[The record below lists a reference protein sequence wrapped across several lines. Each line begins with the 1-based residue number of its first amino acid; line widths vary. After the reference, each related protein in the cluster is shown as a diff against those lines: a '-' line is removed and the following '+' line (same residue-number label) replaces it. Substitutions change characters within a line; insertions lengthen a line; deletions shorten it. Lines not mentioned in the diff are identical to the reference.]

1 MATINLYDA
10 YGLRVLEHDLELFDR
25 ELRSFVPPGSFD
37 AHCHLYDPKLA
48 GGAGAAFLPAEHATM
63 TRALFTEMIT
73 EWMGDRCPTGG
84 LFFPY
89 PHRDADVMGQNRWIA
104 AQVRGDAGSRCLLLC
119 TPDDDPA
126 DHEALLNAEPTFV
139 GFKVYHCFAPRQDT
153 FFAPCEEFMPEWMW
167 ELADQRGLAITLHMV
182 KPRALADE
190 TNQRYIREHCTL
202 YPGATLILAHC
213 GRSFNLRHTGE
224 GIHALAGL
232 DNVVFDNS
240 AVAEAAPHE
249 AILRTFGPTRMWF
262 GLDHPISS
270 MRGRPLTIGDG
281 FAWTNE
287 IGPDWDRS
295 KFAKPVLV
303 GIENLLALKQ
313 ACRTLH
319 LNDSDV
325 EKIFI
330 SAARKRLGVP
340 LPSTTT
346 QIDVQQQY
354 REAKQ
359 IIPGG
364 TQLFSKRPEQF
375 APEQWPAY
383 YEEAR
388 GCEIIDTE
396 GRKFIDFSAGGILAA
411 ILGYSD
417 PDVNAAVIR
426 RVQYGS
432 MATLQTHDEVE
443 LAKLLLAIH
452 PWAKQA
458 RFMRSGGEAM
468 TVAVR
473 IARASTG
480 RDKIAVC
487 GYHGWHDWYL
497 AANLATP
504 EGNSSKDANFVGR
517 LDKHLLPGLDPK
529 GVPSVLAGTTLPFHY
544 NKLDELDALIARE
557 GKNLAAVVM
566 ETTRHADPE
575 PGFLEGVR
583 ERCDR
588 IGARLVFDEISIG
601 WRLCLGGAHLKYGV
615 NPDLAVMAK
624 AISNGFAMG
633 AVFGNAATMNAAQE
647 SFISSA
653 YWTEGVGPA
662 AAVAA
667 VRKMQRI
674 DVPAHLAKIGGA
686 VREGWRK
693 LGERHRVPITV
704 GGRPEMAT
712 FGFDHPE
719 AAALI
724 TLLTAEMLKRGYLA
738 CGYFNPMLAHEPRH
752 VDAFLAAL
760 DEVLGEIA
768 KAIAAGN
775 IRDRIGGPV
784 KHTHFARLT

>member
-1 MATINLYDA
+1 MATIDLYDA
-10 YGLRVLEHDLELFDR
+10 YGLRVLEQDLELFDR

-48 GGAGAAFLPAEHATM
+48 GGAGAALVPAEHATM

-73 EWMGDRCPTGG
+73 EWMGDRCPTSG

-104 AQVRGDAGSRCLLLC
+104 DQVRGDDGSRCLLLC
-119 TPDDDPA
+119 SPDDDPA
-126 DHEALLNAEPTFV
+126 EHEALLNAEPTFV
-139 GFKVYHCFAPRQDT
+139 GFKVYHVFAPRPDT
-153 FFAPCEEFMPEWMW
+153 FFADCEEFMPEWMW

-190 TNQRYIREHCTL
+190 TNQRYIREHCL
-202 YPGATLILAHC
+202 RYPGAKLILAHC
-213 GRSFNLRHTGE
+213 GRSFNARHTGE

-232 DNVVFDNS
+232 ENVFFDNS
-240 AVAEAAPHE
+240 AICEAAPHE
-249 AILRTFGPTRMWF
+249 AILRTFGPTRLWF

-270 MRGRPLTIGDG
+270 MRGRPLSIGDG

-287 IGPDWDRS
+287 IGPDWERS
-295 KFAKPVLV
+295 RFAKPVLV

-325 EKIFI
+325 EKIFV
-330 SAARKRLGVP
+330 SAARKELGVP
-340 LPSTTT
+340 LPANAAK
-346 QIDVQQQY
+346 IDVQQQY

-364 TQLFSKRPEQF
+364 TQLLSKRPEQF
-375 APEQWPAY
+375 APDQWPAY

-396 GRKFIDFSAGGILAA
+396 GRKFIDFASGGILAC

-426 RVQYGS
+426 RVQNGS

-443 LAKLLLAIH
+443 LAKLLLQIH

-458 RFMRSGGEAM
+458 RFTRTGGEAM
-468 TVAVR
+468 AVAVR

-480 RDKIAVC
+480 RDKVAIC

-497 AANLATP
+497 AANLPLPTD
-504 EGNSSKDANFVGR
+504 GNFVGR

-529 GVPSVLAGTTLPFHY
+529 GVPLVLAGTTLPFFY

-566 ETTRHADPE
+566 ETTRHTDPA

-588 IGARLVFDEISIG
+588 IGAKLVFDEISIG

-693 LGERHRVPITV
+693 LGEKHRVPVTV
-704 GGRPEMAT
+704 GGRPEMAV

-738 CGYFNPMLAHEPRH
+738 CGHFNPMLSHEPRH
-752 VDAFLAAL
+752 VDSFLAAL